1 MAFPAPENDQK
12 SIRAMKTALVFPG
25 QGSQSPGM
33 GKGLYERSGTA
44 KALFDKA
51 PGILGF
57 DILRIMFEG
66 TEEELKQ
73 TSVTQPAIFIHSVAV
88 AMAGGY
94 HADMTAGHSLG
105 EFSALV
111 AAGALS
117 FEEGLNLVRIRA
129 NAMQRACDAA
139 PSTMAAI
146 VGIDDAAVE
155 KVCAS
160 IDDIVVPANYNT
172 IGQLVISGSEAGV
185 DLAIEKAKEAGA
197 KIAKRLVVNG
207 AFHSP
212 FMQPAAEE
220 LEQGI
225 RAANFNNARIP
236 VYQNFTALPETD
248 KERIKAN
255 LIAQLTGPV
264 RWTQTVENM
273 VKDGCSKFIECGPG
287 KVLAGLVKRIDRNLV
302 TENYD

>member
-1 MAFPAPENDQK
+1 
-12 SIRAMKTALVFPG
+12 MKTALVFPG
-25 QGSQSPGM
+25 QGSQAPGM
-33 GKGLYERSGTA
+33 GKALYDRSPAA
-44 KALFDKA
+44 KALFDAA

-57 DILRIMFEG
+57 DIVKIMFEG

-88 AMAGGY
+88 ALTGGFE
-94 HADMTAGHSLG
+94 ADMTAGHSLG

-111 AAGALS
+111 AAGVLT
-117 FEEGLNLVRIRA
+117 FEEGLHLVSIRA
-129 NAMQRACDAA
+129 NAMQKACDAA

-146 VGIDDAAVE
+146 VGIDDAVVE
-155 KVCAS
+155 QVCAS

-172 IGQLVISGSEAGV
+172 IGQLVISGSESGV
-185 DLAIEKAKEAGA
+185 DLAIEKAKAAGA

-220 LEQGI
+220 LAKGI
-225 RAANFNNARIP
+225 HAANFKNAQIP

-248 KERIKAN
+248 KEKIKAN

-273 VKDGCSKFIECGPG
+273 IKDGAGKFIECGPG
-287 KVLAGLVKRIDRNLV
+287 KVLAGLIKRVDKTLV
-302 TENYD
+302 TENFD

>member
-1 MAFPAPENDQK
+1 
-12 SIRAMKTALVFPG
+12 
-25 QGSQSPGM
+25 M
-33 GKGLYERSGTA
+33 GRNLYESSAVA

-57 DILRIMFEG
+57 DIIKIMFEG

-88 AMAGGY
+88 ALAGGFE
-94 HADMTAGHSLG
+94 ADMTAGHSLG

-129 NAMQRACDAA
+129 NAMQKACDAA

-155 KVCAS
+155 QVCAS
-160 IDDIVVPANYNT
+160 ITEEIVVPANYNT

-185 DLAIEKAKEAGA
+185 DLAIERAKAAGA

-220 LEQGI
+220 LAQGI
-225 RAANFNNARIP
+225 HAANFQNARIP

-248 KERIKAN
+248 KEAIKAN

-264 RWTQTVENM
+264 RWTQTVTNM
-273 VKDGCSKFIECGPG
+273 IADGCGRFIECGPG
-287 KVLAGLVKRIDRNLV
+287 KVLSGLVKRIDKNLI
-302 TENYD
+302 TENNE

>member
-1 MAFPAPENDQK
+1 
-12 SIRAMKTALVFPG
+12 MKTALVFPG
-25 QGSQSPGM
+25 QGAQSPGM
-33 GKGLYERSGTA
+33 GKALYEGSAVA
-44 KALFDKA
+44 KDLFDQA

-57 DILRIMFEG
+57 DIVKIMFEG

-88 AMAGGY
+88 AIAGG
-94 HADMTAGHSLG
+94 HHGDMTAGHSLG

-111 AAGALS
+111 AAGVLS
-117 FEEGLNLVRIRA
+117 FEDGLRLVQIRA
-129 NAMQRACDAA
+129 NAMQKACDIT

-146 VGIDDAAVE
+146 VGCDDAVVE
-155 KVCAS
+155 QICAGIS
-160 IDDIVVPANYNT
+160 EVVVPANYNT
-172 IGQLVISGSEAGV
+172 LGQLVISGSEAGV
-185 DLAIEKAKEAGA
+185 DLAIEQCKAAGA

-225 RAANFNNARIP
+225 RAANFNDARIP

-273 VKDGCSKFIECGPG
+273 VKDGAGKFIECGPG
-287 KVLAGLVKRIDRNLV
+287 KVLAGLVKRFDRNLV
-302 TENYD
+302 TENFE

>member
-1 MAFPAPENDQK
+1 
-12 SIRAMKTALVFPG
+12 
-25 QGSQSPGM
+25 M
-33 GKGLYERSGTA
+33 GRNLYESSAVA

-57 DILRIMFEG
+57 DIIKIMFEG

-88 AMAGGY
+88 ALAGGY
-94 HADMTAGHSLG
+94 EADMTAGHSLG

-129 NAMQRACDAA
+129 NAMQKACDAA

-155 KVCAS
+155 QVCAS
-160 IDDIVVPANYNT
+160 ITEEIVVPANYNT

-185 DLAIEKAKEAGA
+185 DLAIERAKAAGA

-220 LEQGI
+220 LAQGI
-225 RAANFNNARIP
+225 HAANFQNARIP

-248 KERIKAN
+248 KEAIKAN

-264 RWTQTVENM
+264 RWTQTVTNM
-273 VKDGCSKFIECGPG
+273 IGDSCGRFIECGPG
-287 KVLAGLVKRIDRNLV
+287 KVLSGLVKRIDKNLI
-302 TENYD
+302 TENNE

>member
-1 MAFPAPENDQK
+1 
-12 SIRAMKTALVFPG
+12 MKTALVFPG
-25 QGSQSPGM
+25 QGSQAPGM
-33 GKGLYERSGTA
+33 GKGLYERSSTA

-57 DILRIMFEG
+57 DIVKIMFEG

-88 AMAGGY
+88 AIAGGY
-94 HADMTAGHSLG
+94 AADMTAGHSLG

-220 LEQGI
+220 LEKGI
-225 RAANFNNARIP
+225 RSANFSNAKIP

-273 VKDGCSKFIECGPG
+273 VKDGCGKFIECGPG
-287 KVLAGLVKRIDRNLV
+287 KVLAGLIKRIDKNLV

>member
-1 MAFPAPENDQK
+1 
-12 SIRAMKTALVFPG
+12 MKTALVFPG
-25 QGSQSPGM
+25 QGSQAPGM
-33 GKGLYERSGTA
+33 GKALYESSAAA

-57 DILRIMFEG
+57 DIVKIMFEG

-88 AMAGGY
+88 AIAGGY
-94 HADMTAGHSLG
+94 HGDMTAGHSLG

-111 AAGALS
+111 AAGVLS
-117 FEEGLNLVRIRA
+117 FEEGLHLVQIRA
-129 NAMQRACDAA
+129 NAMQKACDLT

-146 VGIDDAAVE
+146 VGCDDATVE
-155 KVCAS
+155 QVCAAIS
-160 IDDIVVPANYNT
+160 EIVVPANYNT
-172 IGQLVISGSEAGV
+172 VGQLVISGSEAGV
-185 DLAIEKAKEAGA
+185 DLAIEKCKEAGA
-197 KIAKRLVVNG
+197 KIAKRLTVNG

-220 LEQGI
+220 LEKGI
-225 RAANFNNARIP
+225 RAANFNDARIP
-236 VYQNFTALPETD
+236 VYQNYTASAETD

-287 KVLAGLVKRIDRNLV
+287 KVLAGLVKRIDRTLV
-302 TENYD
+302 TENYE

>member
-1 MAFPAPENDQK
+1 
-12 SIRAMKTALVFPG
+12 MKTALVFPG
-25 QGSQSPGM
+25 QGSQAPGM
-33 GKGLYERSGTA
+33 GKALYDRSPAA
-44 KALFDKA
+44 KALFDAA

-57 DILRIMFEG
+57 DIVKIMFEG

-88 AMAGGY
+88 ALTGGFE
-94 HADMTAGHSLG
+94 ADMTAGHSLG

-111 AAGALS
+111 AAGVLT
-117 FEEGLNLVRIRA
+117 FEEGLHLVSIRA
-129 NAMQRACDAA
+129 NAMQKACDAA

-146 VGIDDAAVE
+146 VGIDDAVVE
-155 KVCAS
+155 QVCAS

-172 IGQLVISGSEAGV
+172 IGQLVISGSESGV
-185 DLAIEKAKEAGA
+185 DLAIEKAKAAGA

-220 LEQGI
+220 LAKGI
-225 RAANFNNARIP
+225 HAANFKNAQIP

-248 KERIKAN
+248 KEKIKAN

-273 VKDGCSKFIECGPG
+273 IKDGTGKFIECGPG
-287 KVLAGLVKRIDRNLV
+287 KVLAGLIKRVDKTLL
-302 TENYD
+302 TENFD

>member
-1 MAFPAPENDQK
+1 
-12 SIRAMKTALVFPG
+12 
-25 QGSQSPGM
+25 M
-33 GKGLYERSGTA
+33 GRNLYESSAVAKGL
-44 KALFDKA
+44 FDQA

-57 DILRIMFEG
+57 DIVKTMFDG

-88 AMAGGY
+88 ALAGGY
-94 HADMTAGHSLG
+94 EADMTAGHSLG

-129 NAMQRACDAA
+129 NAMQKACDAA

-146 VGIDDAAVE
+146 VGLDDAAVE
-155 KVCAS
+155 QVCAS
-160 IDDIVVPANYNT
+160 ITSEIVVPANYNT

-185 DLAIEKAKEAGA
+185 DLAIEAAKAAGA

-220 LEQGI
+220 LAQGI
-225 RAANFNNARIP
+225 HTANFQSARIP
-236 VYQNFTALPETD
+236 VYQNFTARPETD
-248 KERIKAN
+248 KEAIKAN

-264 RWTQTVENM
+264 RWTQTVHNM
-273 VKDGCSKFIECGPG
+273 IADGCGRFIECGPG
-287 KVLAGLVKRIDRNLV
+287 KVLAGLVKRIDRSLI
-302 TENYD
+302 TENYE

>member
-1 MAFPAPENDQK
+1 
-12 SIRAMKTALVFPG
+12 
-25 QGSQSPGM
+25 M
-33 GKGLYERSGTA
+33 GKALYDRSPAA
-44 KALFDKA
+44 KALFDAA
-51 PGILGF
+51 PAILGF
-57 DILRIMFEG
+57 DIVKIMFEG

-88 AMAGGY
+88 ALSGGFE
-94 HADMTAGHSLG
+94 ADMTAGHSLG

-111 AAGALS
+111 AAGVLT
-117 FEEGLNLVRIRA
+117 FEEGLHLVSIRA
-129 NAMQRACDAA
+129 NAMQKACDAA

-146 VGIDDAAVE
+146 VGIDDAVVE
-155 KVCAS
+155 QVCAS

-172 IGQLVISGSEAGV
+172 IGQLVISGSESGV
-185 DLAIEKAKEAGA
+185 DLAIEKAKAAGA

-220 LEQGI
+220 LAKGI
-225 RAANFNNARIP
+225 QSANFKNAQIP

-248 KERIKAN
+248 KEKIKAN

-273 VKDGCSKFIECGPG
+273 IKDGAGKFIECGPG
-287 KVLAGLVKRIDRNLV
+287 KVLSGLIKRIDKTLL
-302 TENYD
+302 TENNE

>member
-1 MAFPAPENDQK
+1 
-12 SIRAMKTALVFPG
+12 
-25 QGSQSPGM
+25 M
-33 GKGLYERSGTA
+33 GKALYDRSPAA
-44 KALFDKA
+44 KALFDAA

-57 DILRIMFEG
+57 DIVKIMFEG

-88 AMAGGY
+88 ALTGGFE
-94 HADMTAGHSLG
+94 ADMTAGHSLG

-111 AAGALS
+111 AAGVLT
-117 FEEGLNLVRIRA
+117 FEEGLHLVSIRA
-129 NAMQRACDAA
+129 NAMQKACDAA

-146 VGIDDAAVE
+146 VGIDDAVVE
-155 KVCAS
+155 QVCAS

-172 IGQLVISGSEAGV
+172 IGQLVISGSESGV
-185 DLAIEKAKEAGA
+185 DLAIEKAKAAGA

-220 LEQGI
+220 LAKGI
-225 RAANFNNARIP
+225 HAANFKNAQIP

-248 KERIKAN
+248 KEKIKAN

-273 VKDGCSKFIECGPG
+273 IKDGAGKFIECGPG
-287 KVLAGLVKRIDRNLV
+287 KVLAGLIKRVDKTLL
-302 TENYD
+302 TENFD

>member
-1 MAFPAPENDQK
+1 
-12 SIRAMKTALVFPG
+12 MKTALVFPG
-25 QGSQSPGM
+25 QGSQAPGM
-33 GKGLYERSGTA
+33 GKALYDRSPAA
-44 KALFDKA
+44 KALFDAA

-57 DILRIMFEG
+57 DIVKIMFEG

-88 AMAGGY
+88 ALTGGFE
-94 HADMTAGHSLG
+94 ADMTAGHSLG

-111 AAGALS
+111 AAGVLT
-117 FEEGLNLVRIRA
+117 FEEGLHLVSIRA
-129 NAMQRACDAA
+129 NAMQKACDAA

-146 VGIDDAAVE
+146 VGIDDAVVE
-155 KVCAS
+155 QVCAS

-172 IGQLVISGSEAGV
+172 IGQLVISGSESGV
-185 DLAIEKAKEAGA
+185 DLAIEKAKAAGA

-220 LEQGI
+220 LAKGI
-225 RAANFNNARIP
+225 HAANFKNAQIP

-248 KERIKAN
+248 KEKIKAN

-273 VKDGCSKFIECGPG
+273 IKDGAGKFIECGPG
-287 KVLAGLVKRIDRNLV
+287 KVLAGFIKRVDKTLL
-302 TENYD
+302 TENFD

>member
-1 MAFPAPENDQK
+1 
-12 SIRAMKTALVFPG
+12 
-25 QGSQSPGM
+25 M
-33 GKGLYERSGTA
+33 GKALYDSSAVARG
-44 KALFDKA
+44 LFDRTA
-51 PGILGF
+51 GILGF
-57 DILRIMFEG
+57 DIVKIMFEG

-88 AMAGGY
+88 ALSGGFI
-94 HADMTAGHSLG
+94 ADMTAGHSLG

-111 AAGALS
+111 AAGVLS
-117 FEEGLNLVRIRA
+117 FEDGLNLVKIRA
-129 NAMQRACDAA
+129 NAMQKACDLT

-146 VGIDDAAVE
+146 VGCDDATVE
-155 KVCAS
+155 QVCAS
-160 IDDIVVPANYNT
+160 ISEIVVPANYNT

-185 DLAIEKAKEAGA
+185 DLAIEKCKEAGA

-220 LEQGI
+220 LEKGI
-225 RAANFNNARIP
+225 RAANFNDALIP
-236 VYQNFTALPETD
+236 VYQNYTAKPETD
-248 KERIKAN
+248 RERIKAN

-273 VKDGCSKFIECGPG
+273 VKDGCGKFIECGPG
-287 KVLAGLVKRIDRNLV
+287 KVLAGLIKRIDRNLL
-302 TENYD
+302 TENFE

>member
-1 MAFPAPENDQK
+1 
-12 SIRAMKTALVFPG
+12 
-25 QGSQSPGM
+25 M
-33 GKGLYERSGTA
+33 GKALYDRSPLA
-44 KALFDKA
+44 KRLFDMA
-51 PGILGF
+51 PSILGF
-57 DILRIMFEG
+57 DIVRIMFEG
-66 TEEELKQ
+66 TEDELKQ

-88 AMAGGY
+88 AVAGGY
-94 HADMTAGHSLG
+94 AADMAAGHSLG

-117 FEEGLNLVRIRA
+117 FEDGLNLVRIRA
-129 NAMQRACDAA
+129 NAMQKACDAA

-146 VGIDDAAVE
+146 VGIEDAAVE
-155 KVCAS
+155 EICAS
-160 IDDIVVPANYNT
+160 IQDVVVPANYNT
-172 IGQLVISGSEAGV
+172 TGQLVVSGSESGV
-185 DLAIEKAKEAGA
+185 DLAIEKAKAAGA

-225 RAANFNNARIP
+225 HSANFQNARIP
-236 VYQNFTALPETD
+236 VYQNFTAHPETD

-255 LIAQLTGPV
+255 LVAQLTGPV

-273 VKDGCSKFIECGPG
+273 VKDGCGKFIECGPG
-287 KVLAGLVKRIDRNLV
+287 KVLTGLVKRIDRNLF
-302 TENYD
+302 TENFD

>member
-1 MAFPAPENDQK
+1 
-12 SIRAMKTALVFPG
+12 MKTALVFPG
-25 QGSQSPGM
+25 QGSQAPGM
-33 GKGLYERSGTA
+33 GKALYDRSPAA
-44 KALFDKA
+44 KALFDAA

-57 DILRIMFEG
+57 DIVKIMFEG

-88 AMAGGY
+88 ALTGGFE
-94 HADMTAGHSLG
+94 ADMTAGHSLG

-111 AAGALS
+111 AAGVLT
-117 FEEGLNLVRIRA
+117 FEEGLHLVSIRA
-129 NAMQRACDAA
+129 NAMQKACDAA

-146 VGIDDAAVE
+146 VGIDDAVVE
-155 KVCAS
+155 QVCAS

-172 IGQLVISGSEAGV
+172 IGQLVISGSESGV
-185 DLAIEKAKEAGA
+185 DLAIEKAKAAGA

-220 LEQGI
+220 LAKGI
-225 RAANFNNARIP
+225 HAANFKNAQIP

-248 KERIKAN
+248 KEIIKAN

-273 VKDGCSKFIECGPG
+273 IKDGAGKFIECGPG
-287 KVLAGLVKRIDRNLV
+287 KVLSGLIKRVDKTLL
-302 TENYD
+302 TENFD

>member
-1 MAFPAPENDQK
+1 
-12 SIRAMKTALVFPG
+12 
-25 QGSQSPGM
+25 M
-33 GKGLYERSGTA
+33 GKALYERSDVA
-44 KALFDKA
+44 KSLFDKA
-51 PGILGF
+51 PSILGF
-57 DILRIMFEG
+57 DIVKIMFEG

-88 AMAGGY
+88 ALAGGY
-94 HADMTAGHSLG
+94 AADMTAGHSLG

-129 NAMQRACDAA
+129 NAMQKACDAA

-146 VGIDDAAVE
+146 VGIDDAVVE
-155 KVCAS
+155 QVCAS
-160 IDDIVVPANYNT
+160 ISEIVVPANYNT

-220 LEQGI
+220 LAAGI
-225 RAANFNNARIP
+225 HAANFQNARIP

-248 KERIKAN
+248 REKIKAN
-255 LIAQLTGPV
+255 LISQLTGPV

>member
-1 MAFPAPENDQK
+1 
-12 SIRAMKTALVFPG
+12 MKTALVFPG
-25 QGSQSPGM
+25 QGSQAPGM
-33 GKGLYERSGTA
+33 GKALYDRSPAA
-44 KALFDKA
+44 KALFDAA

-57 DILRIMFEG
+57 DIVKIMFEG

-88 AMAGGY
+88 ALTGGFE
-94 HADMTAGHSLG
+94 ADMTAGHSLG

-111 AAGALS
+111 AAGVLT
-117 FEEGLNLVRIRA
+117 FEEGLHLVSIRA
-129 NAMQRACDAA
+129 NAMQKACDAA

-146 VGIDDAAVE
+146 VGIDDAVVE
-155 KVCAS
+155 QVCAS

-172 IGQLVISGSEAGV
+172 IGQLVISGSESGV
-185 DLAIEKAKEAGA
+185 DLAIEKAKAAGA

-220 LEQGI
+220 LAKGI
-225 RAANFNNARIP
+225 HAANFKNAQIP

-248 KERIKAN
+248 KEKIKAN

-273 VKDGCSKFIECGPG
+273 IKDGAGKFIECGPG
-287 KVLAGLVKRIDRNLV
+287 KVLAGLIKRIDKTLL
-302 TENYD
+302 TENNE

>member
-1 MAFPAPENDQK
+1 
-12 SIRAMKTALVFPG
+12 MKTALVFPG
-25 QGSQSPGM
+25 QGAQSPGM
-33 GKGLYERSGTA
+33 GKALYESSAAA
-44 KALFDKA
+44 KALFDQA

-57 DILRIMFEG
+57 DIVKIMFEG
-66 TEEELKQ
+66 TEDELKQ
-73 TSVTQPAIFIHSVAV
+73 TSVTQPAIFIHSVA
-88 AMAGGY
+88 AALAGGFE
-94 HADMTAGHSLG
+94 ADMTAGHSLG

-111 AAGALS
+111 AAGVLS
-117 FEEGLNLVRIRA
+117 FEDGLRLVQIRA
-129 NAMQRACDAA
+129 NAMQKACDIT

-146 VGIDDAAVE
+146 VGCDDATVE
-155 KVCAS
+155 QVCAG
-160 IDDIVVPANYNT
+160 IDEVVVPANYNT

-185 DLAIEKAKEAGA
+185 DLAIEQCKAAGA

-220 LEQGI
+220 LEKGI
-225 RAANFNNARIP
+225 LAANFSDARIP
-236 VYQNFTALPETD
+236 VYQNYTAQPETD

-273 VKDGCSKFIECGPG
+273 VKADCTKFIECGPG
-287 KVLAGLVKRIDRNLV
+287 KVLAGLIKRIDRNLA
-302 TENYD
+302 TENFE